1 MAVETVKVK
10 ANAKPGAP
18 IVVDATNLIVGRMA
32 SKVAKLL
39 LDGHHVVVVNSEKA
53 LVSGSRLNIVTTQL
67 KRLEIA
73 SVVNPEY
80 NPHHHREPN
89 KMLHRTIR
97 GMIPRKKP
105 HGIAA
110 MKRLRAYL
118 GTPESYK
125 SVEKTVF
132 EDAQATKPL
141 PMYMTLGEVAS
152 AIGWKS
158 EGKQR

>member
-10 ANAKPGAP
+10 AKPEAP

-39 LDGHHVVVVNSEKA
+39 LDGHRVVIVNSEKA

-89 KMLHRTIR
+89 KMLHRIIR

-105 HGIAA
+105 HGIVA

-125 SVEKTVF
+125 SVDKTVF
-132 EDAQATKPL
+132 EDAKATKPL

-152 AIGWKS
+152 AIGWKP